1 MKIVKTWFAGFL
13 IIVLVVM
20 AGWNY
25 SQRKEV
31 SIEYLDLATTPAID
45 HWRKHYEENELILWD
60 QEDLTDNGKLDTV
73 IIFNVGHRK
82 NNVLVV
88 MDMGDE
94 FVMTEPIPAPV
105 ENQVIKFLDFDN
117 EPPNELYISGSKGP
131 HVGHAIYRIV
141 DDELVDLFSMD
152 MSLCC

>member
-1 MKIVKTWFAGFL
+1 MKTVKTWGASIL
-13 IIVLVVM
+13 IIALVLM

-25 SQRKEV
+25 SQRADG
-31 SIEYLDLATTPAID
+31 SMEYLATTPAID
-45 HWRKHYEENELILWD
+45 HWRIYYAENELILWD

-73 IIFNVGHRK
+73 IIFSVGHRK

-94 FVMTEPIPAPV
+94 LVMTEPIPAPV
-105 ENQVIKFLDFDN
+105 ENQVIEFLDFDN

-141 DDELVDLFSMD
+141 DGELVDLFSMD